1 MKKYILFACTLLTL
15 GFFASCSSC
24 SNKNEK
30 PREERVAEFRSTLN
44 HEPDRW
50 IVCSPASMNTTTPR
64 KR

>member
-30 PREERVAEFRSTLN
+30 PREERVAEFR
-44 HEPDRW
+44 PDRW